1 MWEKQVFA
9 ILLGPE
15 VPHDIFK
22 CDIYNCVMVCM
33 WVGKECPNERQNERR
48 IEFIRVRDAVRT
60 VDPLK
65 EELTLNRGP

>member
-48 IEFIRVRDAVRT
+48 IEFIRTGTAGR
-60 VDPLK
+60 LK
-65 EELTLNRGP
+65 GEHMIFLGW